1 MVSMGLRQNKRTT
14 EMEISALPPAGD
26 ALSDS
31 VCFSRPAAV
40 ARGLKVWI
48 LAICDWHSVLIRSSE
63 ENHVLRGRHMNN

>member
-1 MVSMGLRQNKRTT
+1 MISMGLRQNKRTT

-48 LAICDWHSVLIRSSE
+48 LR
-63 ENHVLRGRHMNN
+63 R